1 MMLKFIVFNY
11 IKYKSVIL
19 LKVLF
24 RVVNWLKKRED
35 IVVIRLDKGLGVVIF
50 NKDMYV
56 VLLKKVF
63 IDDNIKFVLVSF
75 E

>member
-11 IKYKSVIL
+11 IKYKNVIL